1 VQLTTLSAAPV
12 LVPAPPCRLRQAG
25 RFVDALKPFRSA
37 RSLSF
42 PGVGDLS
49 TLLEDPLAHRALEAL
64 VRAETR
70 VTRRLAHELE
80 RRGAS
85 ATGFSMLVVLYSAG
99 GAIELRLLRQRL
111 GLSKANATEVI
122 RTLESRGLVQRI
134 PSLRDGRALVI
145 HITPGGE
152 ALLEDAFPGHARRV
166 RDAFT
171 PLDEEE
177 KRELTRLCRK
187 LDRAA

>member
-1 VQLTTLSAAPV
+1 L
-12 LVPAPPCRLRQAG
+12 
-25 RFVDALKPFRSA
+25 
-37 RSLSF
+37 
-42 PGVGDLS
+42 PGVADLS

-70 VTRRLAHELE
+70 VTRRLAQELE
-80 RRGAS
+80 RRGIS
-85 ATGFSMLVVLYSAG
+85 ATGFSMLVVLQSAG

-111 GLSKANATEVI
+111 GLSKANATEVL
-122 RTLESRGLVQRI
+122 RTLDSRGLVRRI
-134 PSLRDGRALVI
+134 QSIRDGRALEI
-145 HITPGGE
+145 HITPEGG

-171 PLDEEE
+171 PLDEHE

>member
-1 VQLTTLSAAPV
+1 VA
-12 LVPAPPCRLRQAG
+12 
-25 RFVDALKPFRSA
+25 
-37 RSLSF
+37 
-42 PGVGDLS
+42 DLS

-80 RRGAS
+80 RRGIS
-85 ATGFSMLVVLYSAG
+85 ATGFSMLVVLQSAG
-99 GAIELRLLRQRL
+99 GSIELRLLRQRL
-111 GLSKANATEVI
+111 GLSKANATEVLS
-122 RTLESRGLVQRI
+122 TLDSRGLVRRI
-134 PSLRDGRALVI
+134 PSIRDGRALEI

-171 PLDEEE
+171 ALDESE

>member
-1 VQLTTLSAAPV
+1 VA
-12 LVPAPPCRLRQAG
+12 
-25 RFVDALKPFRSA
+25 
-37 RSLSF
+37 
-42 PGVGDLS
+42 DLS
-49 TLLEDPLAHRALEAL
+49 RLLEDPLAHRALEAL

-80 RRGAS
+80 RLGAS
-85 ATGFSMLVVLYSAG
+85 ATGFSMLVVLHSSG

-111 GLSKANATEVI
+111 GLSKANATEVV
-122 RTLESRGLVQRI
+122 RTLESRGLVSRI
-134 PSLRDGRALVI
+134 QSIRDRRAVVVN
-145 HITPGGE
+145 ITPSGE
-152 ALLEDAFPGHARRV
+152 ALLENAFPGHARRV

-171 PLDEEE
+171 PLDESE

>member
-1 VQLTTLSAAPV
+1 VCGLS
-12 LVPAPPCRLRQAG
+12 
-25 RFVDALKPFRSA
+25 SA
-37 RSLSF
+37 HRLSF
-42 PGVGDLS
+42 SGVADLS
-49 TLLEDPLAHRALEAL
+49 TLLEDPLAHRALDAL

-80 RRGAS
+80 RRGVS
-85 ATGFSMLVVLYSAG
+85 ATGFSMLVVLQSAG
-99 GAIELRLLRQRL
+99 GAIELRVLRQRL
-111 GLSKANATEVI
+111 GLSKANATEVLG
-122 RTLESRGLVQRI
+122 TLESRGFVSRI
-134 PSLRDGRALVI
+134 QSLRDGRALVI
-145 HITPGGE
+145 HLTPAGE
-152 ALLEDAFPGHARRV
+152 ALLADVFPGHARRV

>member
-1 VQLTTLSAAPV
+1 MA
-12 LVPAPPCRLRQAG
+12 
-25 RFVDALKPFRSA
+25 
-37 RSLSF
+37 
-42 PGVGDLS
+42 DLS
-49 TLLEDPLAHRALEAL
+49 RLLEDPLAHRALEAL

-70 VTRRLAHELE
+70 VTRRLAYELE
-80 RRGAS
+80 RRGVS
-85 ATGFSMLVVLYSAG
+85 ATGFSMLVVLHSAG

-122 RTLESRGLVQRI
+122 HTLESRGYVSRI
-134 PSLRDGRALVI
+134 PSIRDGRALVI
-145 HITPGGE
+145 QITPAGE
-152 ALLEDAFPGHARRV
+152 ALLANAFPGHARRV

-171 PLDEEE
+171 PLDEQE

>member
-1 VQLTTLSAAPV
+1 MA
-12 LVPAPPCRLRQAG
+12 
-25 RFVDALKPFRSA
+25 
-37 RSLSF
+37 
-42 PGVGDLS
+42 DLS
-49 TLLEDPLAHRALEAL
+49 RLLQDPLAHRALEAL

-80 RRGAS
+80 RLGVS
-85 ATGFSMLVVLYSAG
+85 ATGFSMLVVLHSAG

-111 GLSKANATEVI
+111 GLSKANATEVL
-122 RTLESRGLVQRI
+122 RTLDTRGLVSRI
-134 PSLRDGRALVI
+134 QSIRDRRAVVVN
-145 HITPGGE
+145 ITSAGE

-171 PLDEEE
+171 PLDENE

>member
-1 VQLTTLSAAPV
+1 MADLSA
-12 LVPAPPCRLRQAG
+12 
-25 RFVDALKPFRSA
+25 
-37 RSLSF
+37 
-42 PGVGDLS
+42 
-49 TLLEDPLAHRALEAL
+49 LLQDPLAHRALEAL

-80 RRGAS
+80 RLGVS
-85 ATGFSMLVVLYSAG
+85 ATGFSMLVVMHSAG

-111 GLSKANATEVI
+111 GLSKANATEVV
-122 RTLESRGLVQRI
+122 RTLDTRGLVGRI
-134 PSLRDGRALVI
+134 QSIRDRRAVVVN
-145 HITPGGE
+145 ITPAGE
-152 ALLEDAFPGHARRV
+152 ALLADAFPGHARRV

-171 PLDEEE
+171 QLDETE

>member
-1 VQLTTLSAAPV
+1 VA
-12 LVPAPPCRLRQAG
+12 
-25 RFVDALKPFRSA
+25 
-37 RSLSF
+37 
-42 PGVGDLS
+42 DLS
-49 TLLEDPLAHRALEAL
+49 TLLEDPLAHRALDAL

-80 RRGAS
+80 RRGVS
-85 ATGFSMLVVLYSAG
+85 ATGFSMLVVLQSAG
-99 GAIELRLLRQRL
+99 GAIELRVLRQRL
-111 GLSKANATEVI
+111 GLSKANATEVLC
-122 RTLESRGLVQRI
+122 TLESRGLVSRI
-134 PSLRDGRALVI
+134 QSLRDGRALVI
-145 HITPGGE
+145 HLTPAGE
-152 ALLEDAFPGHARRV
+152 ALLADAFPGHARRV

>member
-1 VQLTTLSAAPV
+1 VA
-12 LVPAPPCRLRQAG
+12 
-25 RFVDALKPFRSA
+25 
-37 RSLSF
+37 
-42 PGVGDLS
+42 DLS
-49 TLLEDPLAHRALEAL
+49 TLLEDPLAHRALDAL

-80 RRGAS
+80 QRGVS

-99 GAIELRLLRQRL
+99 GSIELRLLRQRL
-111 GLSKANATEVI
+111 GLSKANATEVL
-122 RTLESRGLVQRI
+122 RTLEARQLITRI
-134 PSLRDGRALVI
+134 PSVRDGRALEI
-145 HITPGGE
+145 HITSPGRG
-152 ALLEDAFPGHARRV
+152 LLEAAFPGHARRV

-171 PLDEEE
+171 PLDEAE

>member
-1 VQLTTLSAAPV
+1 MADLSA
-12 LVPAPPCRLRQAG
+12 
-25 RFVDALKPFRSA
+25 
-37 RSLSF
+37 
-42 PGVGDLS
+42 
-49 TLLEDPLAHRALEAL
+49 LLEDPLAHRALEAL

-80 RRGAS
+80 RLGVS

-99 GAIELRLLRQRL
+99 GRIELRLLRQRL
-111 GLSKANATEVI
+111 GLSKANATEVV
-122 RTLESRGLVQRI
+122 RTLASRSLVERI
-134 PSLRDGRALVI
+134 PSIRDRRAVVVS
-145 HITPGGE
+145 ITAGGQ
-152 ALLEDAFPGHARRV
+152 ALLENAFPGHARRV

-171 PLDEEE
+171 PLDESE

>member
-1 VQLTTLSAAPV
+1 VRGLS
-12 LVPAPPCRLRQAG
+12 
-25 RFVDALKPFRSA
+25 SA
-37 RSLSF
+37 HRLSF
-42 PGVGDLS
+42 SGVADLS
-49 TLLEDPLAHRALEAL
+49 TLLEDPLAHRALDAL

-80 RRGAS
+80 RRGVS
-85 ATGFSMLVVLYSAG
+85 ATGFSMLVVLQSAG
-99 GAIELRLLRQRL
+99 GAIELRVLRQRL
-111 GLSKANATEVI
+111 GLSKANATEVLG
-122 RTLESRGLVQRI
+122 TLESRGFVSRI
-134 PSLRDGRALVI
+134 QSLRDGRALVI
-145 HITPGGE
+145 HLTPPGE
-152 ALLEDAFPGHARRV
+152 ALLADVFPGHARRV